1 MYLIRINQKQLY
13 KVGGKWERLCAVE
26 TYKLR
31 ENTKDIINLR
41 EGNINSGKPGNV
53 FPKLT
58 HFDHKI
64 LDRGSKRQIEKM
76 ENDCMH
82 VALAIFNFN
91 SYLNKVFTVL
101 TNIIS
106 VNTL

>member
-1 MYLIRINQKQLY
+1 MSNGNSFINS
-13 KVGGKWERLCAVE
+13 GGKRERLCAVE

-76 ENDCMH
+76 EMTSCM
-82 VALAIFNFN
+82 
-91 SYLNKVFTVL
+91 
-101 TNIIS
+101 
-106 VNTL
+106 